1 MIKLPEELAILVAC
15 DYVDM
20 RKGVNGLCV
29 LVQAELK
36 ESPQSSKVF
45 VFYNRRKDKVKAL
58 FWDKEGFV
66 LLCKQLERGKFCFPK
81 NKFSPYVISHAQ
93 LNWLLCGLDF
103 MRLGE
108 RSESE
113 FSAYI

>member
-1 MIKLPEELAILVAC
+1 MIKLPEELNILVAC

-20 RKGVNGLCV
+20 RKGANGLCI
-29 LVQAELK
+29 LVQTELK
-36 ESPQSSKVF
+36 ESPQSSTVF
-45 VFYNRRKDKVKAL
+45 VFHNRRKDKVKAL

-81 NKFSPYVISHAQ
+81 DRFSPYIINHAQ
-93 LNWLLCGLDF
+93 LDWLLSGLDF
-103 MRLGE
+103 MRLE
-108 RSESE
+108 QRPESA

>member
-1 MIKLPEELAILVAC
+1 MIKLPEKLSILVAC

-20 RKGVNGLCV
+20 RKGANGLCV
-29 LVQAELK
+29 LAQDELK
-36 ESPQSSKVF
+36 KSPQSSTVF

-66 LLCKQLERGKFCFPK
+66 LLCKQLERGKFCFPS
-81 NKFSPYVISHAQ
+81 NRFSPYAISHAQ

-103 MRLGE
+103 MRLE
-108 RSESE
+108 QRPESE

>member
-1 MIKLPEELAILVAC
+1 MIILPEELSILVAY

-20 RKGVNGLCV
+20 RKGANGLCV
-29 LVQAELK
+29 LVQNELK
-36 ESPQSSKVF
+36 ETPQSATVF

-66 LLCKQLERGKFCFPK
+66 LLCKQLERGKFYFPK
-81 NKFSPYVISHAQ
+81 NRFTPYVINHAQ
-93 LNWLLCGLDF
+93 LDWLLSVLDF
-103 MRLGE
+103 MRLVK
-108 RSESE
+108 RPESE

>member
-1 MIKLPEELAILVAC
+1 MINLPEKLSILVAC

-20 RKGVNGLCV
+20 RKGTNGLCV
-29 LVQAELK
+29 LAQDELK
-36 ESPQSSKVF
+36 KSPQSSTVF

-66 LLCKQLERGKFCFPK
+66 LLCKQLERGKFCFPS
-81 NKFSPYVISHAQ
+81 NRFSPYAISHAQ

-103 MRLGE
+103 MRLE
-108 RSESE
+108 QRPESE